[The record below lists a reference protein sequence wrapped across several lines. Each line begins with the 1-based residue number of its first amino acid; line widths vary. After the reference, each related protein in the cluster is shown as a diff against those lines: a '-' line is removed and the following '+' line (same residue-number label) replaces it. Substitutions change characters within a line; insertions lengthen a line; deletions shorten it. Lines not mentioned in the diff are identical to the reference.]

1 MPMVENTDI
10 ALSNVHTINNKR
22 IVMLTYG
29 SRGDVEP
36 FIALGKQL
44 IHEGFSVRLVAPKP
58 FESMGEKAGIEF
70 ISIESDPDELG
81 QMFANQ
87 AGKNW
92 FKMIKSMADHVMPIA
107 KNAFQTIV
115 DSVSDADE
123 IIHSF
128 LMTDA
133 GHTLARKLDIP
144 EISAQLF
151 PVFMRTGEFPPVALP
166 DLPLGKI
173 YRKSMHNLNTF
184 MFRNSARF
192 MYKRLQKTSPT
203 LPNLADWPFSGPI
216 EKQPPILF
224 AYSNHVVPKPGD
236 WPINAHV
243 TGYWQMPIPENW
255 SPPKTLI
262 DFIEDGDP
270 PIFFSPGSMQSDK
283 SNELLQMVIIAAK
296 NLKKRLV
303 VGVSSDL
310 IPVDLK
316 GKDLINAPGIPH
328 AWLFPQMS
336 YILHHGGAGTTG
348 SAVTAGIPNTA
359 IPFSLDQTFW
369 AKRLLQLG
377 VGPAAPANRK
387 IGVNELER
395 LIRNTSENA
404 GYTTRAK
411 AIAEK
416 ISMENGIKTT
426 ITIIRKM
433 FVES

>member
-1 MPMVENTDI
+1 MPMVENADN
-10 ALSNVHTINNKR
+10 AHSHDHTIPNKR

-29 SRGDVEP
+29 SQGDVEP

-58 FESMGEKAGIEF
+58 FKSMGDKAGIEF
-70 ISIESDPDELG
+70 ISIESNPDELG

-92 FKMIKSMADHVMPIA
+92 FKMIKSMAEHVMPIA
-107 KNAFQTIV
+107 RNAFQIIV
-115 DSVSDADE
+115 DSVNDADL
-123 IIHSF
+123 IMHSF

-151 PVFMRTGEFPPVALP
+151 PVFMSTGEFPPVALP

-184 MFRNSARF
+184 MFRNSAHF
-192 MYKRLQKTSPT
+192 MYKRLQKSSPE
-203 LPNLADWPFSGPI
+203 LPNLADWPFKGPV

-224 AYSNHVVPKPGD
+224 AYSNHVVPKPDD
-236 WPINAHV
+236 WPTNAHV

-255 SPPKTLI
+255 SPPKMLI
-262 DFIEDGDP
+262 EFIEDGDP

-283 SNELLQMVIIAAK
+283 SNSLLGMVIKTAR
-296 NLKKRLV
+296 NVKKRIVL
-303 VGVSSDL
+303 GVSPEIILDE
-310 IPVDLK
+310 LK
-316 GKDLINAPGIPH
+316 GKHLITAPGIPH

-336 YILHHGGAGTTG
+336 YVLHHGGAGTTG
-348 SAVTAGIPNTA
+348 SAVTAGVPNTA

-369 AKRLLQLG
+369 AKRLVQLG
-377 VGPAAPANRK
+377 VGPAAPASRK

-395 LIRNTSENA
+395 IIRDATENA

-416 ISMENGIKTT
+416 ISMEDGINSTVN
-426 ITIIRKM
+426 IIKRLLGAP
-433 FVES
+433 

>member
-1 MPMVENTDI
+1 MPMVENANI
-10 ALSNVHTINNKR
+10 ALSLVHTNNNKR

-44 IHEGFSVRLVAPKP
+44 NHEGFSVRLVAPKP
-58 FESMGEKAGIEF
+58 FKSMGEKAGIEF

-107 KNAFQTIV
+107 RNAFQTIV
-115 DSVSDADE
+115 DSVNDADL
-123 IIHSF
+123 IMHSF

-144 EISAQLF
+144 EISVQLF
-151 PVFMRTGEFPPVALP
+151 PVFMSTGEFPPVALP
-166 DLPLGKI
+166 DLPLGRI
-173 YRKSMHNLNTF
+173 YRKSMHNLNTL

-192 MYKRLQKTSPT
+192 MYKRLQKSSPE
-203 LPNLADWPFSGPI
+203 LPNLAEWLFSGPV
-216 EKQPPILF
+216 EQQPPILF

-243 TGYWQMPIPENW
+243 TGYWQMPIPEDW
-255 SPPKTLI
+255 SSPKTLI
-262 DFIEDGDP
+262 DFIEDYDP
-270 PIFFSPGSMQSDK
+270 PIFFSPGSMQSER
-283 SNELLQMVIIAAK
+283 STALLEMVIKAAR
-296 NLKKRLV
+296 NLKKRIV
-303 VGVSSDL
+303 VGVSSEL
-310 IPVDLK
+310 IPEDLK

-336 YILHHGGAGTTG
+336 YVLHHGGAGTTG
-348 SAVTAGIPNTA
+348 SAVTSGVPNTA

-369 AKRLLQLG
+369 ATRLFQLG
-377 VGPAAPANRK
+377 VGPAAPTSRK
-387 IGVNELER
+387 ISINELER
-395 LIRNTSENA
+395 LIREATINA
-404 GYTTRAK
+404 GYTLQAK

-416 ISMENGIKTT
+416 ISMEDGINSAITT
-426 ITIIRKM
+426 IKKC
-433 FVES
+433 F